1 VAEFVLGV
9 SEVLLRVHDVAIK
22 VGVVI
27 VEGVLGDVVPFC
39 SRLRSTHDEL
49 VVVHGFGNADGVLS
63 SNHIGI
69 RSVVGNEVIEIIA
82 ERSSLMLELSASGG
96 RADRIR
102 ASSEIDFGSDG
113 SLMRR
118 NVCWFVFN
126 NPLVTKSVLSVS
138 KVGLR
143 MDNMLIKIGVVVVES
158 VLSNIVVLGS
168 SSRGSKIKLV
178 SVHSLSDREGVGRS
192 YHIWIRS
199 VISNGIIDI
208 VTERS
213 LLMLELGATR

>member
-1 VAEFVLGV
+1 MAEFILGV
-9 SEVLLRVHDVAIK
+9 SEVLLRVLDVAIEI
-22 VGVVI
+22 GVVI
-27 VEGVLGDVVPFC
+27 VEGVLGDVVPFG
-39 SRLRSTHDEL
+39 SRFRSTHDEL

-82 ERSSLMLELSASGG
+82 ERSSLMLELGASGG

-102 ASSEIDFGSDG
+102 ASSEINFSSDS

-118 NVCWFVFN
+118 YVCWFIFN
-126 NPLVTKSVLSVS
+126 NPLVTKSVLSVG

-143 MDNMLIKIGVVVVES
+143 MDNMLIKLGVIVVES
-158 VLSNIVVLGS
+158 VLSNIMVLGL
-168 SSRGSKIKLV
+168 SSRGAEIKFV

-199 VISNGIIDI
+199 VISNGIIDV

-213 LLMLELGATR
+213 LLVLELSATR